1 MMKDNRFTMEDG
13 NILDNGMRI
22 DSILGALN
30 ALNAKANPEPEEVR
44 FSFGMPRRV
53 VDLLNILDV
62 QDEETLLFQSDHT
75 PPEITMVKRGG
86 YEWIE
91 IAIPDVDGSR
101 DIPYLY
107 ADADEAYIRD
117 LPFGFRAGFEAARKV
132 NPAGQEDVDENNK

>member
-1 MMKDNRFTMEDG
+1 MKDNRFTMQDG
-13 NILDNGMRI
+13 NILDNGTRI

-44 FSFGMPRRV
+44 VSLGRPCKV
-53 VDLLNILDV
+53 VDLLNIFDV
-62 QDEETLLFQSDHT
+62 QNEETLLFQSDHT

-91 IAIPDVDGSR
+91 IAIPDGDGSK

-107 ADADEAYIRD
+107 KDLDALEAH
-117 LPFGFRAGFEAARKV
+117 LGFSPCATLCNGFALAREM
-132 NPAGQEDVDENNK
+132 AS